1 MDLTAAYDAVWHTGL
16 YYKVS
21 KTTPHSFTRLVE
33 LLLRN
38 SHFRVHMDDICFLL
52 GSYVD
57 WRKFRTSLH
66 VKFTGKDQGD
76 FLESSRSLRGKVVS
90 YSVAG
95 SEIPSLMASFP
106 SSLNAGIF
114 LP

>member
-1 MDLTAAYDAVWHTGL
+1 MDLTAAYDAVWHTGLYYKVSKTTSHSFMDLTAAYDTVWHTSL

-66 VKFTGKDQGD
+66 IKFTGKDQDKGH
-76 FLESSRSLRGKVVS
+76 FLES
-90 YSVAG
+90 
-95 SEIPSLMASFP
+95 
-106 SSLNAGIF
+106 
-114 LP
+114 